1 MFEKLIP
8 LLETQVNHRGSKYS
22 EVAMPQRYQFDE
34 IRPVI
39 EIMADL
45 VCCHGVAT
53 EEDGLIRGI
62 LLGRGFDLELIKAAE
77 DWCDSAQSTGS
88 IMDVLATFAPI
99 GQGTR
104 VSNPLER
111 VAVSDDVW
119 KVIEDCRTRGLITLD
134 MAERMLEGARAMDT
148 RDWDDEDVLNFLA
161 DACKANHSASSR
173 PIIEQALF
181 GSLRNYLS

>member
-1 MFEKLIP
+1 ML
-8 LLETQVNHRGSKYS
+8 HRF
-22 EVAMPQRYQFDE
+22 QFDD

-39 EIMADL
+39 EVMADL
-45 VCCHGVAT
+45 VCCHGFDVA
-53 EEDGLIRGI
+53 EDGLIRGI
-62 LLGRGFDLELIKAAE
+62 LLSKGFDLDLIKAAE
-77 DWCDSAQSTGS
+77 DWCDSAESTGS
-88 IMDVLATFAPI
+88 IMDVLATFAPV

-111 VAVSDDVW
+111 VAVSEDVW
-119 KVIEDCRTRGLITLD
+119 KVIETCRNRGLITLD

-161 DACKANHSASSR
+161 DACKANHSPSNR
-173 PIIEQALF
+173 PMIEQALF